1 MGHHIWVGT
10 IDRWSSHTILDR
22 CYPTSGMDLD
32 IFVLLTALNLF
43 PVKFYGEIE
52 FWMASIKLTAVIG
65 WIIYAFCMVC
75 GAGKTGPWGSVIGEM
90 GMHGVME

>member
-1 MGHHIWVGT
+1 M
-10 IDRWSSHTILDR
+10 
-22 CYPTSGMDLD
+22 
-32 IFVLLTALNLF
+32 
-43 PVKFYGEIE
+43 KFYGEIE

-75 GAGKTGPWGSVIGEM
+75 GAGKTGPVGSVIGEM